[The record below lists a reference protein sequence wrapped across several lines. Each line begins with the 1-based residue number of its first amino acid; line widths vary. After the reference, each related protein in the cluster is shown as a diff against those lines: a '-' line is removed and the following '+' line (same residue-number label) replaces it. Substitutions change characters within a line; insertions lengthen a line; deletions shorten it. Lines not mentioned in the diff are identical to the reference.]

1 MQIKIPSNLSFNEA
15 ATLGV
20 GITTVGQALYQSLQ
34 LPQPTAPA
42 STPIPLLI
50 YGGSTATGSLAIQFA
65 KLSGLKVLVTCS
77 PKNYDYVK
85 SLGADEVFDYR
96 DPECSAKIKAS
107 TNDNLKHVFDCISEG
122 DSTAISV
129 KAMSSSGGAYSA
141 LLSVDPS
148 KISSINDKVQ
158 SKATLGYTV
167 VGEEFMFGPT
177 KFEAQPKDFA
187 FGKEFWQL
195 ARGLLEEGKV
205 KVHAVSVN
213 EGGEGLEGILKGLQ
227 SMREGK
233 VSGKKLVYT
242 L

>member
-1 MQIKIPSNLSFNEA
+1 M
-15 ATLGV
+15 GV
-20 GITTVGQALYQSLQ
+20 GITTVGQGLYQSLQ
-34 LPQPTAPA
+34 LPQPSSPS

-77 PKNYDYVK
+77 PRNFAYVK
-85 SLGADEVFDYR
+85 SLGADEAFDYS
-96 DPECSAKIKAS
+96 DAECSAKIKAA
-107 TNDNLKHVFDCISEG
+107 TADGLKHVFDCISEG
-122 DSTAISV
+122 ESTAISV
-129 KAMSSSGGAYSA
+129 KAMSSSAGGIYST
-141 LLSVDPS
+141 LLPIDPA
-148 KISSINDKVQ
+148 KVSSINDKVQ
-158 SKATLGYTV
+158 MKSTLGYTV

-177 KFEAQPKDFA
+177 KFEAKPDDYA
-187 FGKEFWQL
+187 FGKKFWAL
-195 ARGLLEEGKV
+195 ARDLLAEGKV

-213 EGGEGLEGILKGLQ
+213 EGGEGLEGVLKGMQ